1 MDFEWSPLAG
11 EIRQGISRLCARFG
25 DEYWERK
32 DRNAEFPWEFYYA
45 VVEGGWLGVTVPTS
59 YGGGGLGI
67 LEASSIE
74 QEIAAPGAGM
84 NGCSAVHIGVFGFD
98 PILKHGSDSLKARFL
113 PSLLDGSLH
122 MSFAVTE
129 PDAGTDVSRIS
140 IFARKVNGGYLV
152 SGKKVW
158 ITKALESQR
167 MLILV
172 RSTPRDEVVKPTDGL
187 TVLFAPIDPDS
198 VDVRP
203 IAKLGRNSVDTNELF
218 IDDLFVPDS
227 DVVGEVDN
235 GFKVMLTG
243 LNAERVIAANAA
255 LGIGRAAIRRAV
267 AYATER
273 IVFDRPIG
281 QNQAIQHPIAE
292 AQMRLDAAELMCL
305 KAAWLFDQ
313 RLPCGKE
320 VNMAKYLAA
329 EAGFFAADVAVQT
342 HGGYG
347 YAREYHVERYFREAR
362 LMRIAPI
369 SQEMVLNYIGSH
381 VPGLPRSY

>member
-1 MDFEWSPLAG
+1 M
-11 EIRQGISRLCARFG
+11 
-25 DEYWERK
+25 
-32 DRNAEFPWEFYYA
+32 
-45 VVEGGWLGVTVPTS
+45 
-59 YGGGGLGI
+59 
-67 LEASSIE
+67 
-74 QEIAAPGAGM
+74 
-84 NGCSAVHIGVFGFD
+84 
-98 PILKHGSDSLKARFL
+98 
-113 PSLLDGSLH
+113 
-122 MSFAVTE
+122 
-129 PDAGTDVSRIS
+129 
-140 IFARKVNGGYLV
+140 

-158 ITKALESQR
+158 ITKALESRR

-172 RSTPRDEVVKPTDGL
+172 RTTPRDEVVKPTDGL
-187 TVLFAPIDPDS
+187 TVLFAPIDRDS

-203 IAKLGRNSVDTNELF
+203 ISKLGRNAVDTNELF

-267 AYATER
+267 GYATER

-305 KAAWLFDQ
+305 KATWLFDQ
-313 RLPCGKE
+313 GLPCGKE
-320 VNMAKYLAA
+320 ANMAKYLAA

-342 HGGYG
+342 YGGYG
-347 YAREYHVERYFREAR
+347 YAPRVPRRALLPGGAAHENRPHQPGDGAQLHRQPRPGPSEV
-362 LMRIAPI
+362 
-369 SQEMVLNYIGSH
+369 VLT
-381 VPGLPRSY
+381 

>member
-11 EIRQGISRLCARFG
+11 DIRQGISRLCARFG
-25 DEYWERK
+25 DDYWERK
-32 DRNAEFPWEFYYA
+32 DRNAEFPWEFYNA
-45 VVEGGWLGVTVPTS
+45 VVEEGWLGVTVPTS

-67 LEASSIE
+67 LEASIIE
-74 QEIAAPGAGM
+74 QEIAASGAGM

-98 PILKHGSDSLKARFL
+98 PILKHGSDSLKTRFL
-113 PSLLDGSLH
+113 PSFLDGSLH

-140 IFARKVNGGYLV
+140 TFARKVEGGYLV

-158 ITKALESQR
+158 ITKALESRR

-172 RSTPRDEVVKPTDGL
+172 RTTPRDEVVKPTDGL
-187 TVLFAPIDPDS
+187 TVLFAPIDRRS

-203 IAKLGRNSVDTNELF
+203 ISKLGRNAVDTNELF

-243 LNAERVIAANAA
+243 LNTERMIAANAA

-267 AYATER
+267 GYATER
-273 IVFDRPIG
+273 IVFDRPHRPEPG
-281 QNQAIQHPIAE
+281 DPASS
-292 AQMRLDAAELMCL
+292 RRGSDA
-305 KAAWLFDQ
+305 
-313 RLPCGKE
+313 
-320 VNMAKYLAA
+320 
-329 EAGFFAADVAVQT
+329 
-342 HGGYG
+342 
-347 YAREYHVERYFREAR
+347 
-362 LMRIAPI
+362 
-369 SQEMVLNYIGSH
+369 
-381 VPGLPRSY
+381 PRPPS

>member
-1 MDFEWSPLAG
+1 MDFKWSPLADD
-11 EIRQGISRLCARFG
+11 IRQGIRRLCARFD
-25 DEYWERK
+25 DEYWEEK
-32 DRNAEFPWEFYYA
+32 DRNAEFPWEFYDA
-45 VVEGGWLGVTVPTS
+45 VVEGGWMGVTIPTS

-67 LEASSIE
+67 LEASIIE
-74 QEIAAPGAGM
+74 QEIAASGAGM
-84 NGCSAVHIGVFGFD
+84 NGCSAVHIGLFGFD
-98 PILKHGSDSLKARFL
+98 PILRHGSDSLKERFL
-113 PSLLDGSLH
+113 PPFLDGSLH
-122 MSFAVTE
+122 ISFAVTE
-129 PDAGTDVSRIS
+129 PDAGTDTSSIS
-140 IFARKVNGGYLV
+140 TFARKVDGGY
-152 SGKKVW
+152 
-158 ITKALESQR
+158 
-167 MLILV
+167 
-172 RSTPRDEVVKPTDGL
+172 
-187 TVLFAPIDPDS
+187 
-198 VDVRP
+198 VRP
-203 IAKLGRNSVDTNELF
+203 IAKLGRHAVDSNELF

-227 DVVGEVDN
+227 DVVGEVGN

-267 AYATER
+267 GYATER

-281 QNQAIQHPIAE
+281 QNQAVQHPLAE

-305 KAAWLFDQ
+305 QAAWLFDQ
-313 RLPCGKE
+313 GLPCGKE
-320 VNMAKYLAA
+320 ANMAKYLAA

-381 VPGLPRSY
+381 VLGLPKSY

>member
-11 EIRQGISRLCARFG
+11 DIRQGISRLCARFG
-25 DEYWERK
+25 DDYWERK
-32 DRNAEFPWEFYYA
+32 DRNAEFPWEFYNA
-45 VVEGGWLGVTVPTS
+45 VVEEGWLGVTVPTS

-67 LEASSIE
+67 LEASIIE
-74 QEIAAPGAGM
+74 QEIAASGAGM

-140 IFARKVNGGYLV
+140 TFARKVDGGYLV

-158 ITKALESQR
+158 STKALESQR
-167 MLILV
+167 MLILA
-172 RSTPRDEVVKPTDGL
+172 RTTPRDEVVKPTDGL
-187 TVLFAPIDPDS
+187 TVLFAPIDRRS

-203 IAKLGRNSVDTNELF
+203 ISKLGRNAVDTNELF

-243 LNAERVIAANAA
+243 LNAERMIAANAA

-267 AYATER
+267 GYATER

-313 RLPCGKE
+313 GLPCGKE
-320 VNMAKYLAA
+320 ANMAKYLAA

-381 VPGLPRSY
+381 VLGLPKSY